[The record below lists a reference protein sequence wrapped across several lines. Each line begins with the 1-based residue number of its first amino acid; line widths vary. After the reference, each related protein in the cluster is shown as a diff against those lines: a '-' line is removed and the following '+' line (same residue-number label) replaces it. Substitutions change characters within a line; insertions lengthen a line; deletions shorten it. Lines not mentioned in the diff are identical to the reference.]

1 MRRILVSPDEK
12 AKGRSGRGD
21 HERGKTGE
29 SEHSRSRALLAP
41 EDRREKHAREIGEI
55 ETWLFLGSNCLLAL
69 CVVCANAQVRAAA
82 SLLVVLGLTLRCV
95 RKRAGGVR
103 PIAYYARDTH

>member
-1 MRRILVSPDEK
+1 MRE
-12 AKGRSGRGD
+12 GT
-21 HERGKTGE
+21 TGE

-55 ETWLFLGSNCLLAL
+55 ETWLFLGSNCLVAL

-82 SLLVVLGLTLRCV
+82 SLLVMLGLTLRCV

-103 PIAYYARDTH
+103 PFACYARDTH

>member
-1 MRRILVSPDEK
+1 MRE
-12 AKGRSGRGD
+12 GM
-21 HERGKTGE
+21 TGE

-41 EDRREKHAREIGEI
+41 EDRREKHASEIGEI
-55 ETWLFLGSNCLLAL
+55 ETCLLGSNCPLAL

-103 PIAYYARDTH
+103 PFACYARDTH